1 MKKLKDLKKLTISLL
16 MLSLVLC
23 GCSSKKVDHYNLSI
37 VAGNNS
43 CSLLHDYSLAKPYLN
58 KTYTQG
64 GQLSIINSDG
74 EPYVVKTDQ
83 VEALKSH
90 TTSTQKKAY
99 LEKHCSDMIEVLNNN
114 VKAKSAEIDLIESLN
129 CASKSFTT
137 KSNNNIVCFVS
148 GLSTKGL
155 LNMTTLGSLS
165 NLDINKTVNNLKEV
179 HGLPNLQN
187 INNIYLYSVGQVA
200 SYQKLS
206 TTSIHKEKEFL
217 TKLLVESG
225 MNKDKIHFIDSN
237 PISNK
242 AYKGPEVSKVGQDV
256 DYNAVSMV
264 SNSYNDI
271 KTKYCMTG
279 LEFEKNSS
287 KLLNPEKL
295 NSVAS
300 FLSSYEGAID
310 IYGTTAFDKTSSDE
324 RLQKLGYERG
334 LTVRNALLEKKV
346 DPAKINKVSSL
357 SYKSFYHKDEWD
369 EQGFNEEIAKLN
381 RTVVIKDS
389 QS

>member
-1 MKKLKDLKKLTISLL
+1 MKHLKTLTISLL
-16 MLSLVLC
+16 MISLILC
-23 GCSSKKVDHYNLSI
+23 GCSSKKVDYYNLSVI
-37 VAGNNS
+37 AGNNS
-43 CSLLHDYSLAKPYLN
+43 CSLLHDYTLAKPYLN

-99 LEKHCSDMIEVLNNN
+99 LEKHSSDMIEVLNNM
-114 VKAKSAEIDLIESLN
+114 KPKSAEIDLIESLN

-264 SNSYNDI
+264 SNSYSDI

-300 FLSSYEGAID
+300 FLSSYEGAVD

-334 LTVRNALLEKKV
+334 LTVMNALLEKKV

-357 SYKSFYHKDEWD
+357 SYKSLYHKDEWD
-369 EQGFNEEIAKLN
+369 ERGFNEEIAKLN

-389 QS
+389 KS

>member
-1 MKKLKDLKKLTISLL
+1 MKNLKTLMSLL

-23 GCSSKKVDHYNLSI
+23 GCSSKKVDHYNLSVI
-37 VAGNNS
+37 AGNNS
-43 CSLLHDYSLAKPYLN
+43 CSLLHDYTLAKPYLN

-74 EPYVVKTDQ
+74 NPYVVKTEQID
-83 VEALKSH
+83 ALKTH

-99 LEKHCSDMIEVLNNN
+99 LEKYSSDMIEDLNN
-114 VKAKSAEIDLIESLN
+114 VKAKSPEVDLIQSLN
-129 CASKSFTT
+129 CASKSFIT

-165 NLDINKTVNNLKEV
+165 SLDVNKTVSNLKEV
-179 HGLPNLQN
+179 HGLPSLQN
-187 INNIYLYSVGQVA
+187 VNNIYLYSIGQVA
-200 SYQKLS
+200 SYQRLS

-225 MNKDKIHFIDSN
+225 MNKNKIHFVDSN

-242 AYKGPEVSKVGQDV
+242 AYKGPTVSQVGKDL

-271 KTKYCMTG
+271 KNKYCLTG

-287 KLLNPEKL
+287 TLVNPEKL
-295 NSVAS
+295 NSVVS
-300 FLSSYEGAID
+300 FLSKYAGAVN
-310 IYGTTAFDKTSSDE
+310 IYGTTAYDKTTSDE
-324 RLQKLGYERG
+324 RLQKLGYERA
-334 LTVRNALLEKKV
+334 LTVKNGLLEKGV
-346 DPAKINKVSSL
+346 DSTKINNVSSL
-357 SYKSFYHKDEWD
+357 SYKSLYHKDEWN

>member
-1 MKKLKDLKKLTISLL
+1 MKNLKTLTISLL

-23 GCSSKKVDHYNLSI
+23 GCSSKKVDHCNLSI

-43 CSLLHDYSLAKPYLN
+43 CSLLHDYTLTKPYLN

-64 GQLSIINSDG
+64 GQLSIVNSDG
-74 EPYVVKTDQ
+74 NPYVVKSEQID
-83 VEALKSH
+83 ALKSH

-99 LEKHCSDMIEVLNNN
+99 LEKHRSDMIEVLNNN
-114 VKAKSAEIDLIESLN
+114 VKPKSAEIDLIESLN

-264 SNSYNDI
+264 SNSYSDI

-300 FLSSYEGAID
+300 FLSSYEGAVD

-334 LTVRNALLEKKV
+334 LTVMNALLEKKV

-357 SYKSFYHKDEWD
+357 SYKSLYHKDEWD

>member
-1 MKKLKDLKKLTISLL
+1 MKNLKTLTISLL

-23 GCSSKKVDHYNLSI
+23 GCSSKKVDHYNLSVI
-37 VAGNNS
+37 AGNNS
-43 CSLLHDYSLAKPYLN
+43 CSLLHDYTLAKPYLN
-58 KTYTQG
+58 KIYTQG

-99 LEKHCSDMIEVLNNN
+99 LEKYSSDMIEVLNN
-114 VKAKSAEIDLIESLN
+114 VKAKSPEVDLIQSLN

-155 LNMTTLGSLS
+155 LNMSTLGSLS
-165 NLDINKTVNNLKEV
+165 YLDTNKTVNNLKEL
-179 HGLPNLQN
+179 HSLPNLQN

-225 MNKDKIHFIDSN
+225 MNKDKIHFVDSN

-242 AYKGPEVSKVGQDV
+242 AYKGPNVSKVGQDT
-256 DYNAVSMV
+256 DYNAVSML
-264 SNSYNDI
+264 SNSYIDI

-287 KLLNPEKL
+287 TLLNPEKL
-295 NSVAS
+295 NSVVS
-300 FLSSYEGAID
+300 FLSKYAGAVN
-310 IYGTTAFDKTSSDE
+310 IYGTTAFDKTTSDE
-324 RLQKLGYERG
+324 RLQKLGYERA
-334 LTVRNALLEKKV
+334 LTVKNSLLEKGV
-346 DPAKINKVSSL
+346 DPTKINKVSSL
-357 SYKSFYHKDEWD
+357 SYKNLYHKNEWN
-369 EQGFNEEIAKLN
+369 EQGFNEKVAKLN

>member
-1 MKKLKDLKKLTISLL
+1 MKNLKTLTISLL
-16 MLSLVLC
+16 MISLVLC
-23 GCSSKKVDHYNLSI
+23 GCSSKKVDHYNLSVI
-37 VAGNNS
+37 VGNNS
-43 CSLLHDYSLAKPYLN
+43 CSLLHDYTLAKPYLN

-64 GQLSIINSDG
+64 GQLSVINCDG
-74 EPYVVKTDQ
+74 NPYVVKS
-83 VEALKSH
+83 EEIEPLKTH

-99 LEKHCSDMIEVLNNN
+99 LEKYSSDMIEVLHNI
-114 VKAKSAEIDLIESLN
+114 KPKSAEIDLIESLN

-165 NLDINKTVNNLKEV
+165 NLDINKTVSNLKEV

-200 SYQKLS
+200 SSYQNLS
-206 TTSIHKEKEFL
+206 TTSIHKEKDFL
-217 TKLLVESG
+217 TKLLIESG
-225 MNKDKIHFIDSN
+225 MNKDNIHFVDSN

-242 AYKGPEVSKVGQDV
+242 AYKGPNVSKVGQDTE
-256 DYNAVSMV
+256 YNAVSML
-264 SNSYNDI
+264 SNSYIDI

-287 KLLNPEKL
+287 TLLNPELL

-300 FLSSYEGAID
+300 FVGSYDGAVD
-310 IYGTTAFDKTSSDE
+310 IFGTTAYDKTTSDE
-324 RLQKLGYERG
+324 RLQKLGYERA
-334 LTVRNALLEKKV
+334 LTVKNSLLEKGV
-346 DPAKINKVSSL
+346 DPTKINKVSSL
-357 SYKSFYHKDEWD
+357 SYKNFYHKDEWN
-369 EQGFNEEIAKLN
+369 EHGFNEEIAKLN

>member
-1 MKKLKDLKKLTISLL
+1 MKNLKTLTTLTISLL

-23 GCSSKKVDHYNLSI
+23 GCSSKKVDHYNLSVI
-37 VAGNNS
+37 AGNNS
-43 CSLLHDYSLAKPYLN
+43 CSLLHDYTLAKPYLN

-83 VEALKSH
+83 VEALKTH

-99 LEKHCSDMIEVLNNN
+99 LEKYSSDMIENLNN
-114 VKAKSAEIDLIESLN
+114 VKAKSPEVDLIQSLN
-129 CASKSFTT
+129 CASKSFIT

-165 NLDINKTVNNLKEV
+165 SLDVNKTVSNLKEV
-179 HGLPNLQN
+179 HGLPSLQN
-187 INNIYLYSVGQVA
+187 VNNIYLYSIGQVA
-200 SYQKLS
+200 SYQRLS

-217 TKLLVESG
+217 TKLLIESG
-225 MNKDKIHFIDSN
+225 MNKDKIHFVDSN

-242 AYKGPEVSKVGQDV
+242 AYKGPNVSKVGQDIE
-256 DYNAVSMV
+256 YNAVSML
-264 SNSYNDI
+264 SNSYIDI

-287 KLLNPEKL
+287 TLLNPEKL

-300 FLSSYEGAID
+300 FVSSYEGTIAIF
-310 IYGTTAFDKTSSDE
+310 GTTAYDKTTSDE
-324 RLQKLGYERG
+324 RLQKLGYERA
-334 LTVRNALLEKKV
+334 LTVKNGLLEKGV
-346 DPAKINKVSSL
+346 DPTKINNVSSL
-357 SYKSFYHKDEWD
+357 SYKSLYHKDEWN

>member
-1 MKKLKDLKKLTISLL
+1 MKHLKTLTISLL
-16 MLSLVLC
+16 MISLILC
-23 GCSSKKVDHYNLSI
+23 GCSSKKVDYYNLSVI
-37 VAGNNS
+37 AGNNS
-43 CSLLHDYSLAKPYLN
+43 CSLLHDYTLAKPYLN

-64 GQLSIINSDG
+64 GQLSIVNSDG
-74 EPYVVKTDQ
+74 NPYVVKS
-83 VEALKSH
+83 EEIEPLKSY

-99 LEKHCSDMIEVLNNN
+99 LEKHCLDMIEVLNNN
-114 VKAKSAEIDLIESLN
+114 VKPKSAEIDLIESLN

-148 GLSTKGL
+148 GLSTKGV

-165 NLDINKTVNNLKEV
+165 NLDINKTVSNLKEV

-225 MNKDKIHFIDSN
+225 MNKDKIHFVDSN

-242 AYKGPEVSKVGQDV
+242 AYKAPKVSKVGQDT

-264 SNSYNDI
+264 SNTYNDI

-300 FLSSYEGAID
+300 FLSSYEGAVD

-334 LTVRNALLEKKV
+334 LTVMNALLEKKV

-357 SYKSFYHKDEWD
+357 SYKSLYHKDEWD

>member
-16 MLSLVLC
+16 MISLILC
-23 GCSSKKVDHYNLSI
+23 GCSSKKVDHYNLSVI
-37 VAGNNS
+37 AGNNS
-43 CSLLHDYSLAKPYLN
+43 CSLLHDYTLAKPYLN

-64 GQLSIINSDG
+64 GQLSIVNSDG
-74 EPYVVKTDQ
+74 NPYVVKSEQID
-83 VEALKSH
+83 ALKSH

-99 LEKHCSDMIEVLNNN
+99 LEKYSSDTVKLLDN
-114 VKAKSAEIDLIESLN
+114 VKAKSPEVDLIQSLN
-129 CASKSFTT
+129 CASKSFST

-165 NLDINKTVNNLKEV
+165 NLDTNETVSNLKEV

-206 TTSIHKEKEFL
+206 PTSIHKEKEFL

-225 MNKDKIHFIDSN
+225 VNKDKIHFIDSN

-264 SNSYNDI
+264 SNSYSDI

-346 DPAKINKVSSL
+346 DPTKINKVSSL
-357 SYKSFYHKDEWD
+357 SYKSLYHKDEWD

-389 QS
+389 KS

>member
-1 MKKLKDLKKLTISLL
+1 MKNLKTLRISLL

-23 GCSSKKVDHYNLSI
+23 GCSSKKVDHYNLTVI
-37 VAGNNS
+37 AGNNS
-43 CSLLHDYSLAKPYLN
+43 CSLLHDYTLAKPYLN

-64 GQLSIINSDG
+64 GQLSVINCDG
-74 EPYVVKTDQ
+74 NPYVVKSEQ
-83 VEALKSH
+83 IEPLKSH

-99 LEKHCSDMIEVLNNN
+99 LKKYSSDTVKVLDN
-114 VKAKSAEIDLIESLN
+114 VRAKSPEVDLIQSLN

-165 NLDINKTVNNLKEV
+165 NLDINKTVSNLKEV

-225 MNKDKIHFIDSN
+225 MNKDKIHFVDSN

-242 AYKGPEVSKVGQDV
+242 AYKGPNVSKVGQDTE
-256 DYNAVSMV
+256 YNAVSML
-264 SNSYNDI
+264 SNSYIDI

-287 KLLNPEKL
+287 TLVNPEKL

-300 FLSSYEGAID
+300 FVSNYGGAVD
-310 IYGTTAFDKTSSDE
+310 IYGTTAFDKTTSDE
-324 RLQKLGYERG
+324 RLQKLGYERA
-334 LTVRNALLEKKV
+334 LTVKNSLLEKGV
-346 DPAKINKVSSL
+346 DPTKINKVSSL
-357 SYKSFYHKDEWD
+357 SYKNLYHKDEWN
-369 EQGFNEEIAKLN
+369 EQGFNEEVAKLN

>member
-1 MKKLKDLKKLTISLL
+1 MKNLKTLTISLL

-43 CSLLHDYSLAKPYLN
+43 CSLLHDYTLAKAYLN

-64 GQLSIINSDG
+64 GQLSIINCDG
-74 EPYVVKTDQ
+74 NPYVVKTEQID
-83 VEALKSH
+83 ALKSH

-99 LEKHCSDMIEVLNNN
+99 LEKHCSDMIEVLNN
-114 VKAKSAEIDLIESLN
+114 VKPKSAEIDLIESLN

-165 NLDINKTVNNLKEV
+165 NLDINKTVSNLKEV
-179 HGLPNLQN
+179 HGLPSLQN
-187 INNIYLYSVGQVA
+187 VNNIYLYSVGLVA

-206 TTSIHKEKEFL
+206 TTSLHKEKEFL

-242 AYKGPEVSKVGQDV
+242 AYKAPKVSKVGQDTE
-256 DYNAVSMV
+256 YNAVSMV

-271 KTKYCMTG
+271 KTKYCLTG

-287 KLLNPEKL
+287 NLLNPEKL
-295 NSVAS
+295 NSVVS
-300 FLSSYEGAID
+300 FVSNYAGAVN
-310 IYGTTAFDKTSSDE
+310 IYGTTAFDKTTSDE
-324 RLQKLGYERG
+324 RLQKLGYERA
-334 LTVRNALLEKKV
+334 LTVKNSLLERGV
-346 DPAKINKVSSL
+346 DPTKINKVSSL
-357 SYKSFYHKDEWD
+357 SYKNLYHKNEWN

-389 QS
+389 QL

>member
-1 MKKLKDLKKLTISLL
+1 MKKLKTLTISLL

-23 GCSSKKVDHYNLSI
+23 GCSSKKVDHYNLSVI
-37 VAGNNS
+37 AGNNS
-43 CSLLHDYSLAKPYLN
+43 CSLLHDYTLAKPYLN

-64 GQLSIINSDG
+64 GQLSIVNSDG
-74 EPYVVKTDQ
+74 NPYVVKSEQID
-83 VEALKSH
+83 ALKSN

-99 LEKHCSDMIEVLNNN
+99 LEKHCSDMVEVLNNN
-114 VKAKSAEIDLIESLN
+114 VKPKSAEIDLIESLN

-165 NLDINKTVNNLKEV
+165 NLDINKTVSNLKEV

-225 MNKDKIHFIDSN
+225 MTKDKIHFIDSN

-256 DYNAVSMV
+256 DYNAVSML
-264 SNSYNDI
+264 SNNYTDI

-300 FLSSYEGAID
+300 FLSSYDGAVD

-334 LTVRNALLEKKV
+334 LTVMNALLEKGL
-346 DPAKINKVSSL
+346 DSAKINKVSSL
-357 SYKSFYHKDEWD
+357 SYKSLYHKDEWD

>member
-1 MKKLKDLKKLTISLL
+1 MKNLKTLTISLL

-37 VAGNNS
+37 MAGNNS

-64 GQLSIINSDG
+64 GQLSIINCDG
-74 EPYVVKTDQ
+74 NPYVVKREQIDT
-83 VEALKSH
+83 LKSD

-99 LEKHCSDMIEVLNNN
+99 LEKHSSDMIEVLNN
-114 VKAKSAEIDLIESLN
+114 VKPKSAEIDLIESLN

-137 KSNNNIVCFVS
+137 KSNNNIVCFLS

-165 NLDINKTVNNLKEV
+165 DLDINKTVTNLKEL

-206 TTSIHKEKEFL
+206 PTSIHKEKEFL

-225 MNKDKIHFIDSN
+225 MNKDKIHFVDSN

-242 AYKGPEVSKVGQDV
+242 AYKAPKVSKVGQDT

-264 SNSYNDI
+264 SNNYIDI

-279 LEFEKNSS
+279 VEFEKNSS

-300 FLSSYEGAID
+300 FLSSYEGAVD

-334 LTVRNALLEKKV
+334 LTVMNALLEKKV
-346 DPAKINKVSSL
+346 DPSKINKVSSL
-357 SYKSFYHKDEWD
+357 SYKSLYHKDEWD

>member
-1 MKKLKDLKKLTISLL
+1 MKNLKTLTITLL

-43 CSLLHDYSLAKPYLN
+43 CSLLHDYTLAKAYLN

-64 GQLSIINSDG
+64 GQLSIVNSDG
-74 EPYVVKTDQ
+74 NPYVVKSEQID
-83 VEALKSH
+83 ALKSH

-148 GLSTKGL
+148 GLSSKGL
-155 LNMTTLGSLS
+155 LNMTSLGSLS
-165 NLDINKTVNNLKEV
+165 YLDVNKTVNNLREM

-206 TTSIHKEKEFL
+206 TTSIYKEKEFL

-225 MNKDKIHFIDSN
+225 MNKDKIHFVDSN

-242 AYKGPEVSKVGQDV
+242 AYKAPKVSKVGQDTE
-256 DYNAVSMV
+256 YNAVSMV

-271 KTKYCMTG
+271 KTKYCLTG

-287 KLLNPEKL
+287 NLLNPEKL
-295 NSVAS
+295 NSVVS
-300 FLSSYEGAID
+300 FVRNYAGAVN
-310 IYGTTAFDKTSSDE
+310 IYGTTAFDKTTSDE
-324 RLQKLGYERG
+324 RLQKLGYERA
-334 LTVRNALLEKKV
+334 LTVKNSLLERGV
-346 DPAKINKVSSL
+346 DPTKINKVSSL
-357 SYKSFYHKDEWD
+357 SYKNLYHKNEWN

-389 QS
+389 QL

>member
-1 MKKLKDLKKLTISLL
+1 MKNLKTLTITLL

-23 GCSSKKVDHYNLSI
+23 GCSSKKVDHYNLSVI
-37 VAGNNS
+37 AGNNS
-43 CSLLHDYSLAKPYLN
+43 CSLLHDYTLAKPYLN

-64 GQLSIINSDG
+64 GQLSIVNSDG
-74 EPYVVKTDQ
+74 NPYVVKSEQID
-83 VEALKSH
+83 ALKSH

-165 NLDINKTVNNLKEV
+165 NLDINKTVSNLKEV

-187 INNIYLYSVGQVA
+187 VNNIYLYSVGQVA

-225 MNKDKIHFIDSN
+225 MNKDKIHFVDSN

-242 AYKGPEVSKVGQDV
+242 AYKGPTVSQVGKDL

-264 SNSYNDI
+264 SNNYNDI
-271 KTKYCMTG
+271 KSKYCLTG
-279 LEFEKNSS
+279 LKFEKNSS
-287 KLLNPEKL
+287 QLLNPEKL

-300 FLSSYEGAID
+300 FVSSYEGTIAIF
-310 IYGTTAFDKTSSDE
+310 GTTAFDKTTSDE
-324 RLQKLGYERG
+324 RLQKLGYERA
-334 LTVRNALLEKKV
+334 LTVKNGLLEKGV
-346 DPAKINKVSSL
+346 DPTKINKVSSL
-357 SYKSFYHKDEWD
+357 SYKNLYHKNEWN

-389 QS
+389 QL

>member
-1 MKKLKDLKKLTISLL
+1 MKNLRTLTISLL

-23 GCSSKKVDHYNLSI
+23 GCSSNKVDHYNLSVI
-37 VAGNNS
+37 AGNNS
-43 CSLLHDYSLAKPYLN
+43 CSLLHDYTLAKPYLY

-64 GQLSIINSDG
+64 GQLSIVNSDG
-74 EPYVVKTDQ
+74 NPYVVKSEQID
-83 VEALKSH
+83 ALKSN

-99 LEKHCSDMIEVLNNN
+99 LEKHCSDMVEVLNNN
-114 VKAKSAEIDLIESLN
+114 VKPKSAEIDLIESLN

-165 NLDINKTVNNLKEV
+165 NLDINKTVSNLKEV

-225 MNKDKIHFIDSN
+225 MTKDKIHFIDSN

-256 DYNAVSMV
+256 DYNAVSML
-264 SNSYNDI
+264 SNDYTDI

-300 FLSSYEGAID
+300 FLSSYEGAVD

-334 LTVRNALLEKKV
+334 LTVRDALLEKGL
-346 DPAKINKVSSL
+346 DPAKINKVFSL
-357 SYKSFYHKDEWD
+357 SYKSLYHKDEWD
-369 EQGFNEEIAKLN
+369 EQGFNEEIAKVN

>member
-1 MKKLKDLKKLTISLL
+1 MKNLKTLTISLL
-16 MLSLVLC
+16 MISLILC
-23 GCSSKKVDHYNLSI
+23 GCSSTKVDHYNLSI

-43 CSLLHDYSLAKPYLN
+43 CSLLHDYTLAKPYLN

-64 GQLSIINSDG
+64 GQLSIVNSDG
-74 EPYVVKTDQ
+74 NPYVVKSEQID
-83 VEALKSH
+83 ALKSN

-99 LEKHCSDMIEVLNNN
+99 LEKHCSDMVEVLNNN
-114 VKAKSAEIDLIESLN
+114 VKPKSAEIDLIESLN

-165 NLDINKTVNNLKEV
+165 NLDINKTVSNLKEV

-225 MNKDKIHFIDSN
+225 MTKDKIHFIDSN

-256 DYNAVSMV
+256 DYNAVSML
-264 SNSYNDI
+264 SNDYTDI

-300 FLSSYEGAID
+300 FLSSYEGAVD

-334 LTVRNALLEKKV
+334 LTVRDALLEKGL
-346 DPAKINKVSSL
+346 DPAKINKVFSL
-357 SYKSFYHKDEWD
+357 SYKSLYHKDEWD
-369 EQGFNEEIAKLN
+369 EQGFNEEIAKVN

>member
-1 MKKLKDLKKLTISLL
+1 MKNLKTLTISLL

-23 GCSSKKVDHYNLSI
+23 GCSSKKVDHYNLSVI
-37 VAGNNS
+37 AGNNS
-43 CSLLHDYSLAKPYLN
+43 CSLLHDYTLAKPYLN

-64 GQLSIINSDG
+64 GQLSIVNSDG
-74 EPYVVKTDQ
+74 NPYVVKSEQID
-83 VEALKSH
+83 ALKSH

-99 LEKHCSDMIEVLNNN
+99 LEKHCSDMIEVLNN
-114 VKAKSAEIDLIESLN
+114 VKPKSAEIDLIESLN

-165 NLDINKTVNNLKEV
+165 DLDTNKSVSNLKEF
-179 HGLPNLQN
+179 HGLPKLQN

-264 SNSYNDI
+264 SNSYIDI

-300 FLSSYEGAID
+300 FLSSYEGAVD

-357 SYKSFYHKDEWD
+357 SYKSLYHKDEWD

-389 QS
+389 RS

>member
-1 MKKLKDLKKLTISLL
+1 MKNLKTLTISLL
-16 MLSLVLC
+16 MISLILC
-23 GCSSKKVDHYNLSI
+23 GCSSTKVDHYNLSVI
-37 VAGNNS
+37 AGNNS
-43 CSLLHDYSLAKPYLN
+43 CSLLHDYTLAKPYLN

-64 GQLSIINSDG
+64 GQLSIVNSDG
-74 EPYVVKTDQ
+74 NPYVVKSEQID
-83 VEALKSH
+83 ALKSN

-99 LEKHCSDMIEVLNNN
+99 LEKHCSDMVEVLNNN
-114 VKAKSAEIDLIESLN
+114 VKPKSAEIDLIESLN

-165 NLDINKTVNNLKEV
+165 NLDINKTVSNLKEV

-256 DYNAVSMV
+256 DYNAVSML
-264 SNSYNDI
+264 SNNYTDI

-300 FLSSYEGAID
+300 FLSSYEGAVD

-334 LTVRNALLEKKV
+334 LTVMNALLEKGL
-346 DPAKINKVSSL
+346 DSAKINKVSSL
-357 SYKSFYHKDEWD
+357 SYKSLYHKDEWD

>member
-1 MKKLKDLKKLTISLL
+1 MKNLKTLTISLL

-64 GQLSIINSDG
+64 GQLSIINCDG
-74 EPYVVKTDQ
+74 NPYVVKREQIDT
-83 VEALKSH
+83 LKSD

-99 LEKHCSDMIEVLNNN
+99 LEKHSSDMIEVLNN
-114 VKAKSAEIDLIESLN
+114 VKPKSAEIDLIESLN

-165 NLDINKTVNNLKEV
+165 NLDTNETVSNLKEV

-206 TTSIHKEKEFL
+206 PTSIHKEKEFL

-225 MNKDKIHFIDSN
+225 VNKDKIHFIDSN

-256 DYNAVSMV
+256 DYNAVSML
-264 SNSYNDI
+264 SNTYNDI

-295 NSVAS
+295 NSVVS
-300 FLSSYEGAID
+300 FLSSYEGAVD

-334 LTVRNALLEKKV
+334 LTVMNALLEKKV

-357 SYKSFYHKDEWD
+357 SYKSLYHKDEWD

>member
-1 MKKLKDLKKLTISLL
+1 MKNLKTLTISLL

-23 GCSSKKVDHYNLSI
+23 GCSSKKVDHYNLSVI
-37 VAGNNS
+37 AGNNS
-43 CSLLHDYSLAKPYLN
+43 CSLLHDYTLAKPYLN

-74 EPYVVKTDQ
+74 NPYVVKTEQID
-83 VEALKSH
+83 ALKSH
-90 TTSTQKKAY
+90 TTSTQKEAY
-99 LEKHCSDMIEVLNNN
+99 LEKYSSDMIEDLNN
-114 VKAKSAEIDLIESLN
+114 VKAKSPEVDLIQSLN
-129 CASKSFTT
+129 CASKSFST

-165 NLDINKTVNNLKEV
+165 NLDINKTVSNLKEV

-187 INNIYLYSVGQVA
+187 VNNIYLYSVGQVA

-225 MNKDKIHFIDSN
+225 MNKDKIHFVDSN

-242 AYKGPEVSKVGQDV
+242 AYKGPTVSQVGKDL

-264 SNSYNDI
+264 SNNYIDI

-300 FLSSYEGAID
+300 FLSSYEGAVD

-334 LTVRNALLEKKV
+334 LTVMNALLEKKV

-357 SYKSFYHKDEWD
+357 SYKSLYHKDEWD

>member
-1 MKKLKDLKKLTISLL
+1 MKNLKTLISLL

-74 EPYVVKTDQ
+74 NPYVVKTEQID
-83 VEALKSH
+83 ALKSH

-99 LEKHCSDMIEVLNNN
+99 LEKHSSDMIKILNN
-114 VKAKSAEIDLIESLN
+114 VKPKSAQIDLIESLN

-137 KSNNNIVCFVS
+137 KSNNNIVCFLS

-165 NLDINKTVNNLKEV
+165 NLDINKTVTNLKEL

-242 AYKGPEVSKVGQDV
+242 AYKAPKVSKVGQDT

-271 KTKYCMTG
+271 KTKFCMTG

-300 FLSSYEGAID
+300 FLSSYEGAVD

-324 RLQKLGYERG
+324 RLQKLDYERG
-334 LTVRNALLEKKV
+334 LTVMNALLEKGL
-346 DPAKINKVSSL
+346 DSAKINKVSSL
-357 SYKSFYHKDEWD
+357 SYKSLYHKDEWD

>member
-1 MKKLKDLKKLTISLL
+1 MKNLKTLTISLL

-43 CSLLHDYSLAKPYLN
+43 CSLLHDYTLAKPYLN

-74 EPYVVKTDQ
+74 NPYVVKTEQID
-83 VEALKSH
+83 ALKSH
-90 TTSTQKKAY
+90 TTSTQKEAY
-99 LEKHCSDMIEVLNNN
+99 LEKYSSDMIEDLNN
-114 VKAKSAEIDLIESLN
+114 VKAKSPEVDLIQSLN

-165 NLDINKTVNNLKEV
+165 NLDTNKTVSNIKKV
-179 HGLPNLQN
+179 HALPNLKN
-187 INNIYLYSVGQVA
+187 IDNIYLYSIGQVA

-206 TTSIHKEKEFL
+206 TTSTHKEKEFL

-242 AYKGPEVSKVGQDV
+242 AYKAPKVSKVGQDTE
-256 DYNAVSMV
+256 YNAVSMV

-295 NSVAS
+295 NSVVS
-300 FLSSYEGAID
+300 FVSNYAGAVN
-310 IYGTTAFDKTSSDE
+310 IYGTTAFDKTTSDE
-324 RLQKLGYERG
+324 RLQKLGYERAS
-334 LTVRNALLEKKV
+334 VVMNKLLENGI
-346 DPAKINKVSSL
+346 DSNKINKISSL
-357 SYKSFYHKDEWD
+357 SYKSLYHKDEWN

>member
-1 MKKLKDLKKLTISLL
+1 MKNLKTLTISLL
-16 MLSLVLC
+16 MFSLVLC
-23 GCSSKKVDHYNLSI
+23 GCSSKKVDAYNI
-37 VAGNNS
+37 AVMVGNNS
-43 CSLLHDYSLAKPYLN
+43 CSLLHDYTLAKPYLN
-58 KTYTQG
+58 KTYTNG
-64 GQLSIINSDG
+64 GQLSVINCDG
-74 EPYVVKTDQ
+74 NPYVVKTEQID
-83 VEALKSH
+83 ALKSH

-99 LEKHCSDMIEVLNNN
+99 LEKHSSDMIEVLNN
-114 VKAKSAEIDLIESLN
+114 VKPKSAEIDLIESLN
-129 CASKSFTT
+129 CASKSFGS
-137 KSNNNIVCFVS
+137 SNNNIVCFVS

-165 NLDINKTVNNLKEV
+165 NLDINKTVSNLKEV

-217 TKLLVESG
+217 TKLLIESG
-225 MNKDKIHFIDSN
+225 MNKDKIHFVDNN

-242 AYKGPEVSKVGQDV
+242 AYKGPTVSQVGKDL

-271 KTKYCMTG
+271 KSKYCLTG
-279 LEFEKNSS
+279 LEFDKNSA

-295 NSVAS
+295 NSVVS
-300 FLSSYEGAID
+300 FVSNYDGAVD
-310 IYGTTAFDKTSSDE
+310 IYGTTAFDKTTSDE
-324 RLQKLGYERG
+324 RLQKLGYERA
-334 LTVRNALLEKKV
+334 LMVKNSLLEKGV
-346 DPAKINKVSSL
+346 DPTKINNISSW
-357 SYKSFYHKDEWD
+357 SYKNIYHQDEWGD
-369 EQGFNEEIAKLN
+369 DKGFNEEIAKLN
-381 RTVVIKDS
+381 RTVVIKDT

>member
-1 MKKLKDLKKLTISLL
+1 MKNLKTLTISLL
-16 MLSLVLC
+16 KISPILC
-23 GCSSKKVDHYNLSI
+23 GCSSKKVDHYNLSVI
-37 VAGNNS
+37 AGNNS
-43 CSLLHDYSLAKPYLN
+43 CSLLHDYTLAKPYLN

-99 LEKHCSDMIEVLNNN
+99 LEKYSSDTIKLLNN
-114 VKAKSAEIDLIESLN
+114 VKAESAEVDLVESLN
-129 CASKSFTT
+129 CAAKSLNT

-155 LNMTTLGSLS
+155 LNMTSLGSLS
-165 NLDINKTVNNLKEV
+165 YLDVNKTVNNLREM

-206 TTSIHKEKEFL
+206 TTSIYKEKEFL

-225 MNKDKIHFIDSN
+225 MNKDKIHFVDSN

-242 AYKGPEVSKVGQDV
+242 AYKAPKVSKVGQDTE
-256 DYNAVSMV
+256 YNAVSMV

-271 KTKYCMTG
+271 KTKYCLTG

-287 KLLNPEKL
+287 NLLNPEKL
-295 NSVAS
+295 NSVVS
-300 FLSSYEGAID
+300 FVSNYAGAVN
-310 IYGTTAFDKTSSDE
+310 IYGTTAFDKTTSDE
-324 RLQKLGYERG
+324 RLQKLGYERA
-334 LTVRNALLEKKV
+334 LTVKNSLLERGV
-346 DPAKINKVSSL
+346 DPTKINKVSSL
-357 SYKSFYHKDEWD
+357 SYKNLYHKNEWN

-389 QS
+389 QL

>member
-1 MKKLKDLKKLTISLL
+1 MKNLKTLTISLL
-16 MLSLVLC
+16 MISLILC

-64 GQLSIINSDG
+64 GQLSIINCDG
-74 EPYVVKTDQ
+74 NPYVVKREQIDT
-83 VEALKSH
+83 LKSD

-99 LEKHCSDMIEVLNNN
+99 LEKHSSDMIEVLNN
-114 VKAKSAEIDLIESLN
+114 VKPKSAEIDLIESLN

-165 NLDINKTVNNLKEV
+165 NLDTNETVSNLKEV

-206 TTSIHKEKEFL
+206 PTSIHKEKEFL

-225 MNKDKIHFIDSN
+225 VNKDKIHFIDSN

-256 DYNAVSMV
+256 DYNAVSML
-264 SNSYNDI
+264 SNTYNDI

-295 NSVAS
+295 NSVVS
-300 FLSSYEGAID
+300 FLSSYEGAVD

-334 LTVRNALLEKKV
+334 LTVMNALLEKKV

-357 SYKSFYHKDEWD
+357 SYKSLYHKDEWD

>member
-1 MKKLKDLKKLTISLL
+1 MKNLKTLTISSLL
-16 MLSLVLC
+16 MISLILC
-23 GCSSKKVDHYNLSI
+23 GCSSKKVDHYNLSVI
-37 VAGNNS
+37 AGNNS
-43 CSLLHDYSLAKPYLN
+43 CSLLHDYTLAKPYLN

-74 EPYVVKTDQ
+74 NPYVVKTEQID
-83 VEALKSH
+83 ALKSH

-99 LEKHCSDMIEVLNNN
+99 LEKHSSDMIEVLNNE
-114 VKAKSAEIDLIESLN
+114 KPKSAEIDLIESLN
-129 CASKSFTT
+129 CASKSFSS
-137 KSNNNIVCFVS
+137 KSNNNIICFVS

-165 NLDINKTVNNLKEV
+165 NLDIDNTLKNLKEEYA
-179 HGLPNLQN
+179 LPNLHN
-187 INNIYLYSVGQVA
+187 IDNIYFYSIGQVA

-225 MNKDKIHFIDSN
+225 MNKDKIHFVDSN

-242 AYKGPEVSKVGQDV
+242 AYKAPKVSKVGQDT
-256 DYNAVSMV
+256 DYNTVSML
-264 SNSYNDI
+264 SNTYNDI

-287 KLLNPEKL
+287 TLVNPEKL

-300 FLSSYEGAID
+300 FVSSYKGTIAIF
-310 IYGTTAFDKTSSDE
+310 GTTAFDKTTSDE
-324 RLQKLGYERG
+324 RLQKLGYERA
-334 LTVRNALLEKKV
+334 LTVKNGLLEKGV
-346 DPAKINKVSSL
+346 DPTKINKVSSL
-357 SYKSFYHKDEWD
+357 SYKNLYHKNEWN
-369 EQGFNEEIAKLN
+369 EQGFNEDVAKLN

>member
-1 MKKLKDLKKLTISLL
+1 MKNLKTLTISLL

-23 GCSSKKVDHYNLSI
+23 GCSSKKVDHYNLSVI
-37 VAGNNS
+37 AGNNS
-43 CSLLHDYSLAKPYLN
+43 CSLLHDYTLAKPYLN
-58 KTYTQG
+58 KIYTQG

-99 LEKHCSDMIEVLNNN
+99 LEKYSSDMIEVLNN
-114 VKAKSAEIDLIESLN
+114 VKAKSPEVDLIQSLN

-155 LNMTTLGSLS
+155 LNMSTLGSLS
-165 NLDINKTVNNLKEV
+165 YLDTNKTVNNLKEL
-179 HGLPNLQN
+179 HSLPNLQN

-225 MNKDKIHFIDSN
+225 MNKDKIHFVDSN

-242 AYKGPEVSKVGQDV
+242 AYKGPNVSKVGQDTE
-256 DYNAVSMV
+256 YNAVSML
-264 SNSYNDI
+264 SNSYIDI

-287 KLLNPEKL
+287 TLLNPEKL
-295 NSVAS
+295 NSVVS
-300 FLSSYEGAID
+300 FLSKYAGAVN
-310 IYGTTAFDKTSSDE
+310 IYGTTAFDKTTSDE
-324 RLQKLGYERG
+324 RLQKLGYERA
-334 LTVRNALLEKKV
+334 LTVKNSLLEKGV
-346 DPAKINKVSSL
+346 DPTKINNVSSL
-357 SYKSFYHKDEWD
+357 SYKSLYHKDEWN

>member
-1 MKKLKDLKKLTISLL
+1 MKNLKTLTISLL
-16 MLSLVLC
+16 MISLILC
-23 GCSSKKVDHYNLSI
+23 GCSSTKVDHYNLSI

-43 CSLLHDYSLAKPYLN
+43 CSLLHDYTLAKPYLN

-64 GQLSIINSDG
+64 GQLSIVNSDG
-74 EPYVVKTDQ
+74 NPYVVKSEQID
-83 VEALKSH
+83 ALKSN

-99 LEKHCSDMIEVLNNN
+99 LEKHCSDMVEVLNNN
-114 VKAKSAEIDLIESLN
+114 VKPKSAEIDLIESLN

-165 NLDINKTVNNLKEV
+165 NLDINKTVSNLKEV

-225 MNKDKIHFIDSN
+225 MTKDKIHFIDSN

-256 DYNAVSMV
+256 DYNAVSML
-264 SNSYNDI
+264 SNDYTDI

-300 FLSSYEGAID
+300 FLSSYEGAVD

-334 LTVRNALLEKKV
+334 LTVRDALLEKGL
-346 DPAKINKVSSL
+346 DPAKINKVFSL
-357 SYKSFYHKDEWD
+357 IYKSLYHKDEWD
-369 EQGFNEEIAKLN
+369 EQGFNEEIAKVN

>member
-1 MKKLKDLKKLTISLL
+1 MKNLKTLTITLL

-23 GCSSKKVDHYNLSI
+23 GCSSKKVDHYNLSVI
-37 VAGNNS
+37 AGNNS
-43 CSLLHDYSLAKPYLN
+43 CSLLHDYTLAKPYLN

-64 GQLSIINSDG
+64 GQLSIVNSDG
-74 EPYVVKTDQ
+74 NPYVVKSEQID
-83 VEALKSH
+83 ALKSH

-165 NLDINKTVNNLKEV
+165 NLDINKTVSNLKEV

-187 INNIYLYSVGQVA
+187 VNNIYLYSVGQVA

-225 MNKDKIHFIDSN
+225 MNKDKIHFVDSN

-242 AYKGPEVSKVGQDV
+242 AYKGPTVSQVGKDL

-264 SNSYNDI
+264 SNNYNDI
-271 KTKYCMTG
+271 KSKYCLTG

-287 KLLNPEKL
+287 QLLNPEKL

-300 FLSSYEGAID
+300 FVSSYEGTIAIF
-310 IYGTTAFDKTSSDE
+310 GTTAFDKTTSDE
-324 RLQKLGYERG
+324 RLQKLGYERA
-334 LTVRNALLEKKV
+334 LTVKNGLLEKGV
-346 DPAKINKVSSL
+346 DPTKINKVSSL
-357 SYKSFYHKDEWD
+357 SYKNLYHKNEWN
-369 EQGFNEEIAKLN
+369 EQGFNEEVAKLN

>member
-1 MKKLKDLKKLTISLL
+1 MKNLKALTISLL
-16 MLSLVLC
+16 LSLVLC

-64 GQLSIINSDG
+64 GQLSIINCDG
-74 EPYVVKTDQ
+74 NPYVVKREQIDT
-83 VEALKSH
+83 LKSD

-99 LEKHCSDMIEVLNNN
+99 LEKHSSDMIEVLNN
-114 VKAKSAEIDLIESLN
+114 VKPKSAEIDLIESLN

-137 KSNNNIVCFVS
+137 KSNNNIVCFLS

-165 NLDINKTVNNLKEV
+165 DLDINKTVTNLKEL

-206 TTSIHKEKEFL
+206 PTSIHKEKEFL

-225 MNKDKIHFIDSN
+225 MNKDKIHFVDSN

-242 AYKGPEVSKVGQDV
+242 AYKAPKVSKVGQDT

-264 SNSYNDI
+264 SNNYIDI

-279 LEFEKNSS
+279 VEFEKNSS

-300 FLSSYEGAID
+300 FLSSYEGAVD

-334 LTVRNALLEKKV
+334 LTVMNALLEKKV
-346 DPAKINKVSSL
+346 DPSKINKVSSL
-357 SYKSFYHKDEWD
+357 SYKNLYHKNEWN
-369 EQGFNEEIAKLN
+369 EQGFNEEVAKLN

>member
-1 MKKLKDLKKLTISLL
+1 MKNLKTLTISLL

-23 GCSSKKVDHYNLSI
+23 GCSSKKVNHYNISVI
-37 VAGNNS
+37 AGNNS
-43 CSLLHDYSLAKPYLN
+43 CSLLHDYTLAKPYIN

-64 GQLSIINSDG
+64 GQLSVINCDG
-74 EPYVVKTDQ
+74 DPYVVKTEQID
-83 VEALKSH
+83 ALKSH

-99 LEKHCSDMIEVLNNN
+99 LEKYSSDMIEVLNNI
-114 VKAKSAEIDLIESLN
+114 KPKSAEIDLIESLN
-129 CASKSFTT
+129 CASKSFSISN

-165 NLDINKTVNNLKEV
+165 NLDINKTVSNLKEV

-225 MNKDKIHFIDSN
+225 IKKDKIHFIDSN

-300 FLSSYEGAID
+300 FLSSYEGAVD

-334 LTVRNALLEKKV
+334 LTVMNALLEKKV

-357 SYKSFYHKDEWD
+357 SYKSLYHKDEWD
-369 EQGFNEEIAKLN
+369 EQGFNEEVAKLN

-389 QS
+389 ET

>member
-1 MKKLKDLKKLTISLL
+1 MKNLKTLTITLL

-23 GCSSKKVDHYNLSI
+23 GCSSKKVDHYNLSVI
-37 VAGNNS
+37 AGNNS
-43 CSLLHDYSLAKPYLN
+43 CSLLHDYTLAKPYLN

-64 GQLSIINSDG
+64 GQLSIVNSDG
-74 EPYVVKTDQ
+74 NPYVVKSEQID
-83 VEALKSH
+83 ALKSH

-137 KSNNNIVCFVS
+137 KSNNNIVCFLS

-225 MNKDKIHFIDSN
+225 MNKDKIHFVDSN

-242 AYKGPEVSKVGQDV
+242 AYKGPTVSQVGKDL

-264 SNSYNDI
+264 SNNYNDI
-271 KTKYCMTG
+271 KSKYCLTG

-287 KLLNPEKL
+287 NLLNPEKL
-295 NSVAS
+295 NSVVS
-300 FLSSYEGAID
+300 FVSNYAGAVN
-310 IYGTTAFDKTSSDE
+310 IYGTTAFDKTTSDE
-324 RLQKLGYERG
+324 RLQKLGYERA
-334 LTVRNALLEKKV
+334 LTVKNSLLERGV
-346 DPAKINKVSSL
+346 DPTKINKVSSL
-357 SYKSFYHKDEWD
+357 SYKNLYHKNEWN

-389 QS
+389 QL

>member
-1 MKKLKDLKKLTISLL
+1 MKNLKTLRISLL

-23 GCSSKKVDHYNLSI
+23 GCSSKKVDHYNLTVI
-37 VAGNNS
+37 AGNNS
-43 CSLLHDYSLAKPYLN
+43 CSLLHDYTLAKPYLN

-74 EPYVVKTDQ
+74 EPYVVKTDK

-99 LEKHCSDMIEVLNNN
+99 LEKYSSDMIEVLNN
-114 VKAKSAEIDLIESLN
+114 VKAKSPEVDLIQSLN

-155 LNMTTLGSLS
+155 LNMSTLGSLS
-165 NLDINKTVNNLKEV
+165 YLDTNKTVNNLKEL
-179 HGLPNLQN
+179 HSLPNLQN

-217 TKLLVESG
+217 TKLLIESG
-225 MNKDKIHFIDSN
+225 MNKDKIHFVDSN

-242 AYKGPEVSKVGQDV
+242 AYKGPNVSKVGQDTEC
-256 DYNAVSMV
+256 NAVSML
-264 SNSYNDI
+264 SNSYIDI

-287 KLLNPEKL
+287 TLVNPEKL

-300 FLSSYEGAID
+300 FVSNYGGAVD
-310 IYGTTAFDKTSSDE
+310 IYGTTAFDKTTSDE
-324 RLQKLGYERG
+324 RLQKLGYERA
-334 LTVRNALLEKKV
+334 LTVKNGLLEKGV
-346 DPAKINKVSSL
+346 DPTKINNVSSL
-357 SYKSFYHKDEWD
+357 SYKSLYHKDEWN

>member
-1 MKKLKDLKKLTISLL
+1 MKNLKTLTISLL
-16 MLSLVLC
+16 MISLILC
-23 GCSSKKVDHYNLSI
+23 GCSSKKVDHYNLSVI
-37 VAGNNS
+37 AGNNS
-43 CSLLHDYSLAKPYLN
+43 CSLLHDYTLAKPYLN

-64 GQLSIINSDG
+64 GQLSIVNSDG
-74 EPYVVKTDQ
+74 APYVVKSDQ
-83 VEALKSH
+83 IEPLKSH

-99 LEKHCSDMIEVLNNN
+99 LEKYSSDMIENLNN
-114 VKAKSAEIDLIESLN
+114 VKAKSPEVDLIQSLY

-165 NLDINKTVNNLKEV
+165 NLDINKTVSNLKEV

-200 SYQKLS
+200 SSYQNLS

-217 TKLLVESG
+217 TKLLIESG
-225 MNKDKIHFIDSN
+225 INKDKIHFVDSN

-242 AYKGPEVSKVGQDV
+242 AYKGPNVSKVGQDT

-271 KTKYCMTG
+271 KSKYCLTG
-279 LEFEKNSS
+279 LEFDKNSS

-300 FLSSYEGAID
+300 FVSNYGGAVD
-310 IYGTTAFDKTSSDE
+310 IYGTTAFDKTTSDE
-324 RLQKLGYERG
+324 RLQKLGYERA
-334 LTVRNALLEKKV
+334 LTVKNGLLEKGV
-346 DPAKINKVSSL
+346 DPTKINNVSSL
-357 SYKSFYHKDEWD
+357 SYKSLYHKDEWN

>member
-1 MKKLKDLKKLTISLL
+1 MKHLKTLTISLL
-16 MLSLVLC
+16 MISLILC
-23 GCSSKKVDHYNLSI
+23 GCSSKKVDYYNLSVI
-37 VAGNNS
+37 AGNNS
-43 CSLLHDYSLAKPYLN
+43 CSLLHDYTLAKPYLN

-99 LEKHCSDMIEVLNNN
+99 LEKHSSDMIEVLNNM
-114 VKAKSAEIDLIESLN
+114 KPKSAEIDLIESLN

-137 KSNNNIVCFVS
+137 KSNNNIVCFLS

-165 NLDINKTVNNLKEV
+165 DIDINKTVTNLKEL

-242 AYKGPEVSKVGQDV
+242 AYKAPKVSKVGQDT

-264 SNSYNDI
+264 SNNYIDI

-300 FLSSYEGAID
+300 FLSSYEGAVD

-334 LTVRNALLEKKV
+334 LTVRNALLEKGL
-346 DPAKINKVSSL
+346 DPAKINKVFSL
-357 SYKSFYHKDEWD
+357 GYKSLYHKDEWD
-369 EQGFNEEIAKLN
+369 EQGFNEEIAKVN

>member
-1 MKKLKDLKKLTISLL
+1 MKNLKTLTISLL

-23 GCSSKKVDHYNLSI
+23 GCSSKKVNHYNISVI
-37 VAGNNS
+37 AGNNS
-43 CSLLHDYSLAKPYLN
+43 CSLLHDYTLAKPYIN

-64 GQLSIINSDG
+64 GQLSVINCDG
-74 EPYVVKTDQ
+74 DPYVVKTEQID
-83 VEALKSH
+83 ALKSH

-99 LEKHCSDMIEVLNNN
+99 LEKYSSDMIEVLNNI
-114 VKAKSAEIDLIESLN
+114 KPKSAEIDLIESLN
-129 CASKSFTT
+129 CASKSFSIST

-165 NLDINKTVNNLKEV
+165 NLDINKTVSKLKEV

-225 MNKDKIHFIDSN
+225 IKKDKIHFIDSN

-300 FLSSYEGAID
+300 FLSSYEGAVD

-334 LTVRNALLEKKV
+334 LTVMNALLEKKV

-357 SYKSFYHKDEWD
+357 SYKSLYHKDEWD
-369 EQGFNEEIAKLN
+369 EQGFNEEVAKLN

-389 QS
+389 ET